1 MVLGGIC
8 CGMIADKWQCH
19 RTVVTLVCLVS
30 LSAIATQPV
39 VSVYYGNPQTNKC
52 PSPFIKNMQTVDVG
66 TNSNSTI
73 AHCENNTSCTNWN
86 NTNTELN
93 EKITNSKSNYESGTL
108 YILMF
113 FINFCFAFSE
123 GSSVTFVDS
132 GALRRSQ
139 LSMGGDRPI
148 QYGRQRMFA
157 SLGATFGI
165 LVMNLSVDLFPEN
178 TKITCYTG
186 IFVSY
191 GFYTILYGSF
201 TIFSYRGL
209 SFREAKE
216 KIDGEL
222 GKEKSDANNKDEAHE
237 LSSTQLEK
245 DLTRSNDL
253 KQQPTKSKSK
263 NFWKIFVKTFFQYN
277 TLFFYLTTLISG
289 LEYSQYTSFLFVY
302 LKEMDAPSSLLTI
315 AIILSN
321 FASGLCFAYAAK
333 IIRLLGGKWRA
344 LLFSFFMYFVR
355 YMGISLIRNPWLI
368 FLIQPMH
375 GITATLFVATGLMH
389 LKETS
394 PLPVIT
400 TLVSIFNAIHY
411 GLGTFI
417 GSSISGV
424 IYQRYGG
431 RALFRYTALLSIVW
445 FCVLAVYVFFK
456 ERRERKDAKRSVAGF
471 DDTNLIEQHSNKEDE
486 M

>member
-30 LSAIATQPV
+30 LTAIATQPA
-39 VSVYYGNPQTNKC
+39 VSVYYGNPETNKC
-52 PSPFIKNMQTVDVG
+52 PSSIIKQIQQTADVG
-66 TNSNSTI
+66 TNSSLKIINCDNSTDSL
-73 AHCENNTSCTNWN
+73 ATHSNCTGTSTKLNNNN
-86 NTNTELN
+86 NTNYD
-93 EKITNSKSNYESGTL
+93 SQTL
-108 YILMF
+108 YIIMF
-113 FINFCFAFSE
+113 LLNFCFAFSE

-139 LSMGGDRPI
+139 LSAGGGRPI

-157 SLGATFGI
+157 SVGATFGI
-165 LVMNLSVDLFPEN
+165 VVMNLSVDIFPEN

-191 GFYTILYGSF
+191 GIYTALYGAFTIL
-201 TIFSYRGL
+201 SYRGL
-209 SFREAKE
+209 SFREVKE
-216 KIDGEL
+216 KEDGES
-222 GKEKSDANNKDEAHE
+222 GNGTAVTDYKDENTIHE
-237 LSSTQLEK
+237 LRETSQLENNVK
-245 DLTRSNDL
+245 LNN
-253 KQQPTKSKSK
+253 QPSKEESK
-263 NFWKIFVKTFFQYN
+263 FWKVFIKTFFQYE
-277 TLFFYLTTLISG
+277 TLFFYLTTFISG

-321 FASGLCFAYAAK
+321 CASGICFAYAVK
-333 IIRLLGGKWRA
+333 MIRLLGGKWRA

-355 YMGISLIRNPWLI
+355 YMGISLIQNPWLV
-368 FLIQPMH
+368 FLFQPLH

-394 PLPVIT
+394 PLPVFT

-431 RALFRYTALLSIVW
+431 RALFRYTALLSICW
-445 FCVLAVYVFFK
+445 FGVLLVYVLFK
-456 ERRERKDAKRSVAGF
+456 EKRGRKNDKKSADGLG
-471 DDTNLIEQHSNKEDE
+471 DTKLIEKPSIEDK